1 MQNPTNHEQ
10 IAVKTLM
17 NRISQLEARLHHIE
31 RKTSFL
37 SPYPE
42 PLTLQRITKQ
52 VAQYYNISTAEM
64 LAHNRT
70 EHSRIPRNIAIYLCK
85 TLLECK
91 RNEIARHFMRDPGTV
106 SHAINVVERQ
116 KRLDKSLANQLRI
129 IASRLKY

>member
-1 MQNPTNHEQ
+1 MQHPTNHEQ
-10 IAVKTLM
+10 KTISALM
-17 NRISQLEARLHHIE
+17 SRINQLEARLYHIE

-70 EHSRIPRNIAIYLCK
+70 EHSRMPRNIAIYLCK

-91 RNEIARHFMRDPGTV
+91 RNEIARHFMRDPGTI
-106 SHAINVVERQ
+106 SHAINVIERLQ
-116 KRLDKSLANQLRI
+116 RLDKSLANQIRI
-129 IASRLKY
+129 IASRLR

>member
-1 MQNPTNHEQ
+1 MQHPTNDEQ
-10 IAVKTLM
+10 KTIKTLI
-17 NRISQLEARLHHIE
+17 NRITQLETRLYHIE

-70 EHSRIPRNIAIYLCK
+70 EHSRMPRNIAIYLCK

-91 RNEIARHFMRDPGTV
+91 RNEIARHFMRDPGTI
-106 SHAINVVERQ
+106 SHAINVIERQ
-116 KRLDKSLANQLRI
+116 MRLDKSLSNQIRI
-129 IASRLKY
+129 IASRLK

>member
-1 MQNPTNHEQ
+1 MQNSIKQEQ
-10 IAVKTLM
+10 NTVKALM
-17 NRISQLEARLHHIE
+17 SRINQLETRLYHIE

-42 PLTLQRITKQ
+42 PLTPQRITKQ
-52 VAQYYNISTAEM
+52 VAQYYGISPAEM

-70 EHSRIPRNIAIYLCK
+70 EHSRMPRNIAIYLCK

-91 RNEIARHFMRDPGTV
+91 RNEIARHFMRDPGTIR
-106 SHAINVVERQ
+106 HAINVIERQ
-116 KRLDKSLANQLRI
+116 QRLDKTLANQIRI

>member
-1 MQNPTNHEQ
+1 MQNPTNNEHTN
-10 IAVKTLM
+10 VKSLM
-17 NRISQLEARLHHIE
+17 SRINQLESRLYHIE

-52 VAQYYNISTAEM
+52 VAQYYNITTAEM

-106 SHAINVVERQ
+106 SHAINVIERQ
-116 KRLDKSLANQLRI
+116 QRLDKSLANQIRI
-129 IASRLKY
+129 IASRLR

>member
-1 MQNPTNHEQ
+1 MHNSTNNEQ
-10 IAVKTLM
+10 KIVTTLM
-17 NRISQLEARLHHIE
+17 NRINQLEARLYHIE

-52 VAQYYNISTAEM
+52 VAQYYNISTMEM

-70 EHSRIPRNIAIYLCK
+70 EHSRVPRNIAIYLCK

-106 SHAINVVERQ
+106 SHAINVIERQ
-116 KRLDKSLANQLRI
+116 KKLDKSLANQLRI
-129 IASRLKY
+129 IASRLR